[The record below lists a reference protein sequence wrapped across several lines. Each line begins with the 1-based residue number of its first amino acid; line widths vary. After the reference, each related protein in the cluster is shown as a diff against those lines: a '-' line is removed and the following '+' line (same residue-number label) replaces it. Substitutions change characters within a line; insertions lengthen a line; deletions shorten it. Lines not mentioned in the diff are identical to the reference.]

1 MPDPTYVYVYAAC
14 VLLGALAV
22 ILGFFAMEAWA
33 AYKRKQNYDRLQ
45 RLLTIEDEARRLQR

>member
-1 MPDPTYVYVYAAC
+1 MPETVYVYAAC

-22 ILGFFAMEAWA
+22 IVGFFGMEAYA
-33 AYKRKQNYDRLQ
+33 AYKRKQNYNRLQ